1 MPKINY
7 DLPDLRALCEVAKQ
21 GGFNR
26 AADAL
31 SITPSALSR
40 RIAKIESAIG
50 GLIVERTTRAMELTP
65 LGKRLLSRAEPLLAA
80 LDACMEDAARVAKG
94 LDGEIAVG
102 CVATIAY
109 ALLPKAVA
117 QFKNDFP
124 EVKVRVSDNDGP
136 GVLAAVLSGDVEFAV
151 TTTVD
156 AERELEIESIA
167 TDPLVLACAKNH
179 PLAKEKQIEWSQLAK
194 HRLLGFRSNSAT
206 RRLIDGALSGTGI
219 ELNWFYQLDLLST
232 FVGHLRSGEFI
243 SPVPRLLASLTP
255 DLAAIPLV
263 RPEVKREISIVH
275 RRGYELSL
283 PARALRDQI
292 KSWVHAASATG
303 GAPLA
308 ATAPSSARS
317 IVRSGARKSPDA

>member
-1 MPKINY
+1 MNSGAIVPKINY

-26 AADAL
+26 AADTLA
-31 SITPSALSR
+31 ITPSALSR

-50 GLIVERTTRAMELTP
+50 GLIVERTTRAMELTL

-109 ALLPKAVA
+109 ALLPKAVTH
-117 QFKNDFP
+117 FKSEFP
-124 EVKVRVSDNDGP
+124 DVRVRVSDNDGP
-136 GVLAAVLSGDVEFAV
+136 GVLASVLSGDVEFAV
-151 TTTVD
+151 TTTID
-156 AERELEIESIA
+156 AGRDLDIETIA
-167 TDPLVLACAKNH
+167 ADPLVLACSSKH
-179 PLAKEKQIEWSQLAK
+179 PLAKEKQITWSQLK
-194 HRLLGFRSNSAT
+194 PYRLLGFRSNSAT
-206 RRLIDGALSGTGI
+206 RKLIDSALASSGI
-219 ELNWFYQLDLLST
+219 ELSWFYQLDLLST

-263 RPEVKREISIVH
+263 RPEVKRQIYLVQ
-275 RRGYELSL
+275 RRGYELGL
-283 PARALRDQI
+283 PALALREYI
-292 KSWVHAASATG
+292 KSCVQEAS
-303 GAPLA
+303 
-308 ATAPSSARS
+308 
-317 IVRSGARKSPDA
+317 